1 MRKKLM
7 IVEKDRD
14 ILHVLTHIFE
24 EAGYEVSA
32 FESETGVLEKIVKEK
47 PGAIVLDIIQPT
59 PEGTIL
65 CREIRDTPEIKD
77 IPIIALST
85 HVQYHKIKDM
95 CADKVLGKPFDISEV
110 IDAVE
115 SQLAV

>member
-1 MRKKLM
+1 M

-24 EAGYEVSA
+24 EAGYDVSGY
-32 FESETGVLEKIVKEK
+32 ESETGILEKIVKEK

-59 PEGTIL
+59 PESTNL
-65 CREIRDTPEIKD
+65 CREIKDKPETRD

-85 HVQYHKIKDM
+85 HIQFHKIKEI
-95 CADKVLGKPFDISEV
+95 CADKVLGKPFDISDV